1 MEAAKVGPANDN
13 DNCAAA
19 SSATLYQLPDEI
31 LEFIFAFLPPYGDLE
46 HCSLVCKRWH
56 DIVKS
61 KHCPPARLS
70 ILLTYSLL
78 PLSRP
83 CPDLVRRSKLNLEK
97 GLTDF
102 RLRWEVFSQ
111 QTVTA
116 GAAAGAGASPSFIAG
131 RFAHS
136 AVRQGNSMYVFGG
149 GSSSDTTFNDLW
161 RFDLTHMRWARP
173 VATGTYPSPKGSASM
188 VAWRDQLVLF
198 GGWRYPS
205 LHPPYQPWCLFD
217 ELHYYDLGKN
227 RWLLRNSLACP
238 PPMAGHS
245 ATVHGDRMVVFGGY
259 QIKDDVNVNS
269 NDTWVLDL
277 PEQRWWQPLF
287 VGNTRPS
294 PRYGQIQ
301 VELGRNHLLVVG
313 GCGGANRVYTDAW
326 LLDMTRDVWC
336 WKALGVR
343 NKRFG
348 AVHMWCNPG
357 CKVNNY
363 LVVVGPS
370 PNMPQDF
377 QMMKQSRVPV
387 IGGRGP
393 PPPNPLQNLPQRGH
407 RIPMPERRLGG
418 AAAAGQNRQGNIRP
432 GIAGA
437 ALGPQEQYLVNRRA
451 ILNQHMQQAQL
462 FLHNSNVNNNNNSN
476 NNNGGGNNYQPR
488 AGRLSDLHAPPAQAQ
503 APAPAPAPGPAAAAA
518 VCLPGRPNAAPSPA
532 DGDVDA
538 AQRLQRNLA
547 LRCRDNEPMLPKRF
561 DELYEDPFRMAA
573 FNVPTRS
580 RSASRDHNERIRRME
595 EKMNA
600 IRNSRRSAP
609 AAALVEPQPLR
620 APSPKRVRCN
630 VQSLFVCDI
639 SGVLDSS
646 DPGLEWVE
654 YKNFGVLK
662 GAPDRLI
669 LSSLIAGNGELILF
683 GGVHKETLTD
693 ITHHVSNSI
702 HFLSVPRDII

>member
-1 MEAAKVGPANDN
+1 MATCNRNLN
-13 DNCAAA
+13 DNCDNT
-19 SSATLYQLPDEI
+19 ATTTCLTKCPPPAVSLNVLPDEI
-31 LEFIFAFLPPYGDLE
+31 LEFIFTYLPPYGDLE
-46 HCSLVCKRWH
+46 HCSLVCKRWQL
-56 DIVKS
+56 IVKN
-61 KHCPPARLS
+61 
-70 ILLTYSLL
+70 
-78 PLSRP
+78 
-83 CPDLVRRSKLNLEK
+83 LVRRSQLNLEK
-97 GLTDF
+97 GLADF

-111 QTVTA
+111 QT
-116 GAAAGAGASPSFIAG
+116 AASLEANCPSIPTGMPMPIIAG

-136 AVRQGNSMYVFGG
+136 AVRLGNSMYVFGG

-161 RFDLTHMRWARP
+161 RFDLTHMRWSRP
-173 VATGTYPSPKGSASM
+173 LATGTYPSPKGSASM
-188 VAWRDQLVLF
+188 VAWRDKLVLF

-217 ELHYYDLGKN
+217 ELHYYDLPKD
-227 RWLLRNSLACP
+227 RWLARNSLPCP

-245 ATVHGDRMVVFGGY
+245 ASVHGNSMIVFGGY

-277 PEQRWWQPLF
+277 DEQRWWQPIF
-287 VGNTRPS
+287 VGNTRPA

-301 VELGRNHLLVVG
+301 VELDKQHLLIVG

-326 LLDMTRDVWC
+326 LLDMTRDAWC
-336 WKALGVR
+336 WKQLNVR
-343 NKRFG
+343 NKHFG

-357 CKVNNY
+357 CRVNNY

-370 PNMPQDF
+370 PKMPLDF
-377 QMMKQSRVPV
+377 QIMKQSRVPAV
-387 IGGRGP
+387 GGNALRFAGLGQVPAP
-393 PPPNPLQNLPQRGH
+393 PPPFYQQQQQQPGQRVPL
-407 RIPMPERRLGG
+407 PERRPGAMLPEQHQRGNNGRFG
-418 AAAAGQNRQGNIRP
+418 AAAALP
-432 GIAGA
+432 
-437 ALGPQEQYLVNRRA
+437 PQEQYLANRRA
-451 ILNQHMQQAQL
+451 ILDQNMQQAQQ
-462 FLHNSNVNNNNNSN
+462 FMHNNNVNNNNNS
-476 NNNGGGNNYQPR
+476 YQPR
-488 AGRLSDLHAPPAQAQ
+488 SGRLSDLHSP
-503 APAPAPAPGPAAAAA
+503 PAAAPAA
-518 VCLPGRPNAAPSPA
+518 VPGGAPAAT
-532 DGDVDA
+532 DGDADA

-547 LRCRDNEPMLPKRF
+547 LRCRDNEPLLPKRF
-561 DELYEDPFRMAA
+561 DEHYEDPFRMAA
-573 FNVPTRS
+573 FNVPGRS
-580 RSASRDHNERIRRME
+580 RSASRDHSERIRRME

-609 AAALVEPQPLR
+609 AHVEPQTLR

-639 SGVLDSS
+639 SSLLQRDANSE
-646 DPGLEWVE
+646 PGLDWVE
-654 YKNFGVLK
+654 YKNFGVLS

>member
-1 MEAAKVGPANDN
+1 MAACNLIKVNSEND
-13 DNCAAA
+13 DNCDVTT
-19 SSATLYQLPDEI
+19 SSPVDNANCTDISTTAISLNVLPDEL
-31 LEFIFAFLPPYGDLE
+31 LEFIFTYLPPYGDLE
-46 HCSLVCKRWH
+46 HCRLVCKRWQL
-56 DIVKS
+56 IVK
-61 KHCPPARLS
+61 HL
-70 ILLTYSLL
+70 I
-78 PLSRP
+78 
-83 CPDLVRRSKLNLEK
+83 RRSKINLEK

-102 RLRWEVFSQ
+102 GLRWEIFSLE
-111 QTVTA
+111 TA
-116 GAAAGAGASPSFIAG
+116 NAVQANKANCTPDGNGVIPYIAG

-136 AVRQGNSMYVFGG
+136 AVRHGNSMYVFGG

-173 VATGTYPSPKGSASM
+173 LATGTYPSPKGSASM

-217 ELHYYDLGKN
+217 ELHFYDLPKD
-227 RWLLRNSLACP
+227 RWLLRTTLSCP

-245 ATVHGDRMVVFGGY
+245 ATVHGNRMVIFGGY

-277 PEQRWWQPLF
+277 IEHRWWQPLF

-301 VELGRNHLLVVG
+301 VELDDKHLLVVG

-326 LLDMTRDVWC
+326 LLDMTREAWC
-336 WKALGVR
+336 WKAVTVR

-357 CKVNNY
+357 CKIKNF

-377 QMMKQSRVPV
+377 QMMKQSRIPV
-387 IGGRGP
+387 GGGGVRIGGLGQP
-393 PPPNPLQNLPQRGH
+393 PPLPPPLQQRALLA
-407 RIPMPERRLGG
+407 ERRPGGGILGVP
-418 AAAAGQNRQGNIRP
+418 AQQNRAHNLRFG
-432 GIAGA
+432 AGA
-437 ALGPQEQYLVNRRA
+437 ALAPQEQYLANRRA
-451 ILNQHMQQAQL
+451 ILNQHMQQAQN
-462 FLHNSNVNNNNNSN
+462 FMHNNNINNNNN
-476 NNNGGGNNYQPR
+476 NNYQPR
-488 AGRLSDLHAPPAQAQ
+488 SGRLSDLHAPPAPRVEPERNQNRSARPH
-503 APAPAPAPGPAAAAA
+503 APA
-518 VCLPGRPNAAPSPA
+518 A
-532 DGDVDA
+532 DGNVDA

-547 LRCRDNEPMLPKRF
+547 LRCRDHEPLLPKRF

-573 FNVPTRS
+573 FNVHARS

-600 IRNSRRSAP
+600 IRDSRRSA
-609 AAALVEPQPLR
+609 AVAHVEQQAVR
-620 APSPKRVRCN
+620 EPSPKRLRCN

-639 SGVLDSS
+639 SHIVGHSS
-646 DPGLEWVE
+646 EPALEWVE
-654 YKNFGVLK
+654 YKNFGVLS

>member
-1 MEAAKVGPANDN
+1 MDASRYKVDGEN
-13 DNCAAA
+13 DNCG
-19 SSATLYQLPDEI
+19 ATLAAVNLNVLPDEI
-31 LEFIFAFLPPYGDLE
+31 LEFIFTYLPPYGDLE

-56 DIVKS
+56 AIVKN
-61 KHCPPARLS
+61 
-70 ILLTYSLL
+70 
-78 PLSRP
+78 
-83 CPDLVRRSKLNLEK
+83 LVRRSRHNLEK
-97 GLTDF
+97 GLIDF

-111 QTVTA
+111 QTVN
-116 GAAAGAGASPSFIAG
+116 GGAGALLSFIAG

-136 AVRQGNSMYVFGG
+136 AVRQDNSMYVFGG

-188 VAWRDQLVLF
+188 VAWRDQLILF

-227 RWLLRNSLACP
+227 RWLLRSSLSSP

-259 QIKDDVNVNS
+259 QIKDDFNVNS

-301 VELGRNHLLVVG
+301 VELGRNHLLIVG

-326 LLDMTRDVWC
+326 LLDMTRDVWS
-336 WKALGVR
+336 WKSIAVR

-387 IGGRGP
+387 VGGRGP
-393 PPPNPLQNLPQRGH
+393 SPPNPLQNVPPRGY
-407 RIPMPERRLGG
+407 RIPVPDRRLGG
-418 AAAAGQNRQGNIRP
+418 GGLGGPGQNRGGNIRP
-432 GIAGA
+432 GVGGAAA
-437 ALGPQEQYLVNRRA
+437 ALGPQEQYLANRRA
-451 ILNQHMQQAQL
+451 ILNQHMQQAQQ
-462 FLHNSNVNNNNNSN
+462 FLHNSNVNNNNN
-476 NNNGGGNNYQPR
+476 NYQPR
-488 AGRLSDLHAPPAQAQ
+488 SGRLSDLHAPPA
-503 APAPAPAPGPAAAAA
+503 AAAAA
-518 VCLPGRPNAAPSPA
+518 SPPSPPVRPNAPPSPA

-547 LRCRDNEPMLPKRF
+547 LRCRDNEPRLPKRF

-609 AAALVEPQPLR
+609 AAAQVEPQPLR
-620 APSPKRVRCN
+620 APSPKRLRCN

-639 SGVLDSS
+639 SGILDSS
-646 DPGLEWVE
+646 EPALEWVE

>member
-1 MEAAKVGPANDN
+1 MDACSSSSHKVDSENDN
-13 DNCAAA
+13 TAALERTVHLNA
-19 SSATLYQLPDEI
+19 LPDEI
-31 LEFIFAFLPPYGDLE
+31 LEFIFTFLPPYGDLE
-46 HCSLVCKRWH
+46 HCSLVCKRWQG
-56 DIVKS
+56 IVKN
-61 KHCPPARLS
+61 
-70 ILLTYSLL
+70 
-78 PLSRP
+78 
-83 CPDLVRRSKLNLEK
+83 LVRRSKLNLEK

-111 QTVTA
+111 QTSNGLVGT
-116 GAAAGAGASPSFIAG
+116 PPLSFIAG

-136 AVRQGNSMYVFGG
+136 AVRQDNSMYVFGG

-227 RWLLRNSLACP
+227 RWLLRNTLSCP

-245 ATVHGDRMVVFGGY
+245 ATVHGDRMVIFGGY

-287 VGNTRPS
+287 MGNTRPS

-301 VELGRNHLLVVG
+301 VELDQNHLLVVG

-336 WKALGVR
+336 WKALNVR

-377 QMMKQSRVPV
+377 QLMKQSRVPV
-387 IGGRGP
+387 VGGRGP

-418 AAAAGQNRQGNIRP
+418 GIGGGLNRGGNVRPGAAGG
-432 GIAGA
+432 GA
-437 ALGPQEQYLVNRRA
+437 VLGPQEQYLANRRA
-451 ILNQHMQQAQL
+451 ILNQHMQQAQQ
-462 FLHNSNVNNNNNSN
+462 FLHNSNVNNNNN
-476 NNNGGGNNYQPR
+476 NYQPR
-488 AGRLSDLHAPPAQAQ
+488 SGRLSDLHAPPAP
-503 APAPAPAPGPAAAAA
+503 APAPAPAHSAPSPL
-518 VCLPGRPNAAPSPA
+518 VRPNGPPSPA

-547 LRCRDNEPMLPKRF
+547 LRCRDNEPRLPKRF
-561 DELYEDPFRMAA
+561 DELYEVRRPQKVVSRNSLILLLLLQDPFRMAA

-609 AAALVEPQPLR
+609 AAAAAAAQAEPPQQQPLR
-620 APSPKRVRCN
+620 APSPKRLRCN

-639 SGVLDSS
+639 SGILGSSEPALD
-646 DPGLEWVE
+646 WVE

>member
-1 MEAAKVGPANDN
+1 MATCNRNDNDN
-13 DNCAAA
+13 DNCGNGTACPSKSPSA
-19 SSATLYQLPDEI
+19 SISLNVLPDEI
-31 LEFIFAFLPPYGDLE
+31 LEFIFTYLPPYGDLE
-46 HCSLVCKRWH
+46 HCSLVCKRWQL
-56 DIVKS
+56 IVKN
-61 KHCPPARLS
+61 
-70 ILLTYSLL
+70 
-78 PLSRP
+78 
-83 CPDLVRRSKLNLEK
+83 LVRRSQLNLEK
-97 GLTDF
+97 GLADF

-111 QTVTA
+111 QT
-116 GAAAGAGASPSFIAG
+116 AAAVEAKRPSLPTGMPMPIIAG

-161 RFDLTHMRWARP
+161 RFDMTHMRWTRP
-173 VATGTYPSPKGSASM
+173 LATGTYPSPKGSASM
-188 VAWRDQLVLF
+188 VAWQDRLVLF

-217 ELHYYDLGKN
+217 ELHYYDLAKD
-227 RWLLRNSLACP
+227 RWLARNSLPCP

-245 ATVHGDRMVVFGGY
+245 ATVHGNRMIVFGGY

-277 PEQRWWQPLF
+277 VEQRWWQPLF
-287 VGNTRPS
+287 VGNTRPA

-301 VELGRNHLLVVG
+301 VELDKHHLLVVG

-326 LLDMTRDVWC
+326 LLDMTRDAWS
-336 WKALGVR
+336 WKQLNVR
-343 NKRFG
+343 NKNFG

-357 CKVNNY
+357 CRVNNY

-370 PNMPQDF
+370 PKIPLDF
-377 QMMKQSRVPV
+377 QIMKQSRVPAV
-387 IGGRGP
+387 GGSALRFAGLGQAP
-393 PPPNPLQNLPQRGH
+393 PPPPPLYQQQQPGQRV
-407 RIPMPERRLGG
+407 PLPERRIG
-418 AAAAGQNRQGNIRP
+418 AVLPDQRRANNVRMGEARG
-432 GIAGA
+432 AGA
-437 ALGPQEQYLVNRRA
+437 AMAPQEQYLANRRA
-451 ILNQHMQQAQL
+451 ILNQHMQQAQQ
-462 FLHNSNVNNNNNSN
+462 FMHNNNVNNNNN
-476 NNNGGGNNYQPR
+476 NNYQPR
-488 AGRLSDLHAPPAQAQ
+488 SGRLSDLHSPPTVAPAAAPPPS
-503 APAPAPAPGPAAAAA
+503 PAPA
-518 VCLPGRPNAAPSPA
+518 A
-532 DGDVDA
+532 DGDADA

-547 LRCRDNEPMLPKRF
+547 LRCRDNEPLLPKRF
-561 DELYEDPFRMAA
+561 DEHYEDPFRMVA
-573 FNVPTRS
+573 FNVPGRS
-580 RSASRDHNERIRRME
+580 RSASRDHSERIRRME

-609 AAALVEPQPLR
+609 AHVEPQALR

-639 SGVLDSS
+639 SSLLRPDGNSEPSLD
-646 DPGLEWVE
+646 WVE
-654 YKNFGVLK
+654 YKNFGVLS

>member
-1 MEAAKVGPANDN
+1 MACNV
-13 DNCAAA
+13 NCYNVA
-19 SSATLYQLPDEI
+19 SGSSSSTSLPSLSTSESNVNLNYLPDEI
-31 LEFIFAFLPPYGDLE
+31 LEFIFTYLPPYGDLE
-46 HCSLVCKRWH
+46 HCSLVCKRWQA
-56 DIVKS
+56 IVKN
-61 KHCPPARLS
+61 
-70 ILLTYSLL
+70 
-78 PLSRP
+78 
-83 CPDLVRRSKLNLEK
+83 LVRRAKLNLEK
-97 GLTDF
+97 GLSDF
-102 RLRWEVFSQ
+102 RLRWEIFNQ
-111 QTVTA
+111 QQSSATA
-116 GAAAGAGASPSFIAG
+116 GSIIAG

-217 ELHYYDLGKN
+217 ELHFYDLGKN
-227 RWLLRNSLACP
+227 RWLLRSSLSCP

-277 PEQRWWQPLF
+277 NEQRWYQPLF

-301 VELGRNHLLVVG
+301 IELDKNHLIVVG

-326 LLDMTRDVWC
+326 LLDMSRDVWS
-336 WKALGVR
+336 WKVLAVR
-343 NKRFG
+343 NKKFG

-357 CKVNNY
+357 CKVNNF

-370 PNMPQDF
+370 PTMPQDF
-377 QMMKQSRVPV
+377 QMMKHHRVPMA
-387 IGGRGP
+387 GGRGP
-393 PPPNPLQNLPQRGH
+393 PPNQNYPLQNQL
-407 RIPMPERRLGG
+407 RIPDRRAADGPLGGLAPLRLGG
-418 AAAAGQNRQGNIRP
+418 AAAAP
-432 GIAGA
+432 GGARAGGLA
-437 ALGPQEQYLVNRRA
+437 PGEQYLANRRV
-451 ILNQHMQQAQL
+451 ILNQNMQQAQQ
-462 FLHNSNVNNNNNSN
+462 FMHNNNVNNNNNN
-476 NNNGGGNNYQPR
+476 INYQPR
-488 AGRLSDLHAPPAQAQ
+488 SGRLIDLHAPTLPRPLNPPPPAAIP
-503 APAPAPAPGPAAAAA
+503 PAP
-518 VCLPGRPNAAPSPA
+518 VPA
-532 DGDVDA
+532 DGDIDA

-547 LRCRDNEPMLPKRF
+547 LRCRDNEPRLPKRF

-573 FNVPTRS
+573 FNVHTRS
-580 RSASRDHNERIRRME
+580 RSASRDHSERIRRME

-609 AAALVEPQPLR
+609 AIAAAAAAAPAAEPQAAAALR
-620 APSPKRVRCN
+620 APSPKRLRCN

-639 SGVLDSS
+639 SKILQSNDT
-646 DPGLEWVE
+646 DPGLDWVE
-654 YKNFGVLK
+654 YRNFGVLN

>member
-1 MEAAKVGPANDN
+1 MDACSHKVDGENE
-13 DNCAAA
+13 NCAA
-19 SSATLYQLPDEI
+19 TLAAVNLNVLPDEI
-31 LEFIFAFLPPYGDLE
+31 LEFIFTYLPPYGDLE

-56 DIVKS
+56 AIVKN
-61 KHCPPARLS
+61 
-70 ILLTYSLL
+70 
-78 PLSRP
+78 
-83 CPDLVRRSKLNLEK
+83 LVRRSKLNLEK

-111 QTVTA
+111 QTVN
-116 GAAAGAGASPSFIAG
+116 AGAGAPLSFIAG

-136 AVRQGNSMYVFGG
+136 AVRHDNSMYVFGG

-227 RWLLRNSLACP
+227 RWLLRNSLSCP

-245 ATVHGDRMVVFGGY
+245 ATVHGDRMVIFGGY

-326 LLDMTRDVWC
+326 LLDMTRDAWC
-336 WKALGVR
+336 WKSLNVR

-387 IGGRGP
+387 VGGRGP
-393 PPPNPLQNLPQRGH
+393 PPPNPLQNLPPGGH

-418 AAAAGQNRQGNIRP
+418 AMGGPGQNRGGNIRH
-432 GIAGA
+432 GVGGAAA
-437 ALGPQEQYLVNRRA
+437 ALGPQEQYLANRRA
-451 ILNQHMQQAQL
+451 ILNQHMQQAQQ
-462 FLHNSNVNNNNNSN
+462 FLHNSNVNNNNNN
-476 NNNGGGNNYQPR
+476 NQPR
-488 AGRLSDLHAPPAQAQ
+488 SGRLSDLHAPPAA
-503 APAPAPAPGPAAAAA
+503 APAASPPSPP
-518 VCLPGRPNAAPSPA
+518 VRPNAPPSPA

-547 LRCRDNEPMLPKRF
+547 LRCRDNEPRLPKRF

-609 AAALVEPQPLR
+609 AAAQVEPQPLR
-620 APSPKRVRCN
+620 APSPKRLRCN

-639 SGVLDSS
+639 SSILDSS
-646 DPGLEWVE
+646 EPALDWME

>member
-1 MEAAKVGPANDN
+1 MDASKVDSENENCEATSDANLN
-13 DNCAAA
+13 
-19 SSATLYQLPDEI
+19 QLPDEI
-31 LEFIFAFLPPYGDLE
+31 LEFIFTYLPPYGDLE

-56 DIVKS
+56 AIVKN
-61 KHCPPARLS
+61 
-70 ILLTYSLL
+70 
-78 PLSRP
+78 
-83 CPDLVRRSKLNLEK
+83 LVRRSKINLEK

-111 QTVTA
+111 ETNTA
-116 GAAAGAGASPSFIAG
+116 GAGSALSFIAG

-136 AVRQGNSMYVFGG
+136 AVRHDNSMYVFGG

-173 VATGTYPSPKGSASM
+173 IATGTYPSPKGSASM

-227 RWLLRNSLACP
+227 RWLQRNTLYCP

-259 QIKDDVNVNS
+259 QIKDDVNINS

-277 PEQRWWQPLF
+277 AEPRWWQPLF
-287 VGNTRPS
+287 VGNTRPT

-301 VELGRNHLLVVG
+301 IDLGKNHLLVVG

-336 WKALGVR
+336 WKAINVR

-377 QMMKQSRVPV
+377 QMMKQSRLPV

-393 PPPNPLQNLPQRGH
+393 PAPNPLQNLPQRAN
-407 RIPMPERRLGG
+407 RIQLPERRLGG
-418 AAAAGQNRQGNIRP
+418 GVGVAGPNRPGNMRP
-432 GIAGA
+432 GIVGA
-437 ALGPQEQYLVNRRA
+437 PLGPQEQYLANRRA
-451 ILNQHMQQAQL
+451 ILNQHMQQAQQ
-462 FLHNSNVNNNNNSN
+462 FLHNNNVNNNNN
-476 NNNGGGNNYQPR
+476 NNYQPR
-488 AGRLSDLHAPPAQAQ
+488 SGRLSDLHAPPA
-503 APAPAPAPGPAAAAA
+503 PAPVPAVPAPSPP
-518 VCLPGRPNAAPSPA
+518 VRPNAPPAPA

-547 LRCRDNEPMLPKRF
+547 LRCRDNEPRLPKRF

-609 AAALVEPQPLR
+609 AAAQVEPQPLR
-620 APSPKRVRCN
+620 APSPKRLRCN

-639 SGVLDSS
+639 SGILDST
-646 DPGLEWVE
+646 DPGLDWVE

>member
-1 MEAAKVGPANDN
+1 MDTCNHKVDSENH
-13 DNCAAA
+13 NCDMSSPPSSSPLCYA
-19 SSATLYQLPDEI
+19 SLNVLPDEI
-31 LEFIFAFLPPYGDLE
+31 LEFIFTYLPPYGDLE
-46 HCSLVCKRWH
+46 HCSIVCKRWH
-56 DIVKS
+56 GIVKN
-61 KHCPPARLS
+61 
-70 ILLTYSLL
+70 
-78 PLSRP
+78 
-83 CPDLVRRSKLNLEK
+83 LVRRSKFNLEK

-102 RLRWEVFSQ
+102 RLRWEVFSP
-111 QTVTA
+111 QT
-116 GAAAGAGASPSFIAG
+116 AAAASSSPVAFIAG

-136 AVRQGNSMYVFGG
+136 AVRQRNSMYVFGG
-149 GSSSDTTFNDLW
+149 GSTSDTTFNDLW

-188 VAWRDQLVLF
+188 VAWKDQLVLF

-227 RWLLRNSLACP
+227 RWLLRNTMPCP

-259 QIKDDVNVNS
+259 QITNDVNINS

-294 PRYGQIQ
+294 ARYGQIQ
-301 VELGRNHLLVVG
+301 IELDKNHLLVVG

-326 LLDMTRDVWC
+326 LLDMTRDVWS
-336 WKALGVR
+336 WKTLTVR

-357 CKVNNY
+357 CKINNY

-377 QMMKQSRVPV
+377 QMMKQSRVPMV
-387 IGGRGP
+387 GGRGP
-393 PPPNPLQNLPQRGH
+393 PPPNPHQNMPQRGQ
-407 RIPMPERRLGG
+407 RILMPERRLAGG
-418 AAAAGQNRQGNIRP
+418 LGGLGGGLGQNRVNRIG
-432 GIAGA
+432 AGGA
-437 ALGPQEQYLVNRRA
+437 GGALAPQEQYLANRRA
-451 ILNQHMQQAQL
+451 ILNQNMQQAQQ
-462 FLHNSNVNNNNNSN
+462 FMHNNNVNNNNNNS
-476 NNNGGGNNYQPR
+476 YQPR
-488 AGRLSDLHAPPAQAQ
+488 SGRLSDLHAPPA
-503 APAPAPAPGPAAAAA
+503 PAAAAA
-518 VCLPGRPNAAPSPA
+518 APSPPSPPVRPPSLAAA

-547 LRCRDNEPMLPKRF
+547 LRCRDNEPRLPKRF
-561 DELYEDPFRMAA
+561 DEMYEDPFRMAA

-609 AAALVEPQPLR
+609 AAAQVEPQPLR
-620 APSPKRVRCN
+620 APSPKRLRCN

-639 SGVLDSS
+639 SGILSSSEPALD
-646 DPGLEWVE
+646 WVE
-654 YKNFGVLK
+654 YKNFGVLR

-702 HFLSVPRDII
+702 HFLSFPRDII

>member
-1 MEAAKVGPANDN
+1 MDASSYKVDGEN
-13 DNCAAA
+13 DNCG
-19 SSATLYQLPDEI
+19 ATLAAVNLNVLPDEI
-31 LEFIFAFLPPYGDLE
+31 LEFIFTYLPPYGDLE

-56 DIVKS
+56 AIVKN
-61 KHCPPARLS
+61 
-70 ILLTYSLL
+70 
-78 PLSRP
+78 
-83 CPDLVRRSKLNLEK
+83 LVRRSKHNLEK
-97 GLTDF
+97 GLIDF

-111 QTVTA
+111 QTVN
-116 GAAAGAGASPSFIAG
+116 GGAGAPLSFIAG

-136 AVRQGNSMYVFGG
+136 AVRQDNSMYVFGG

-188 VAWRDQLVLF
+188 VAWRDQLILF

-227 RWLLRNSLACP
+227 RWLLRSSLSSP

-259 QIKDDVNVNS
+259 QIKDDFNVNS

-301 VELGRNHLLVVG
+301 VELGKNHLLIVG

-326 LLDMTRDVWC
+326 LLDMTRDVWS
-336 WKALGVR
+336 WKSIAVR

-387 IGGRGP
+387 VGGRGP
-393 PPPNPLQNLPQRGH
+393 PPPNPLQNVPPRGY
-407 RIPMPERRLGG
+407 RIPVPDRRLGG
-418 AAAAGQNRQGNIRP
+418 GLGGPGQNRGGNIRP
-432 GIAGA
+432 GVGGAAA
-437 ALGPQEQYLVNRRA
+437 ALGPQEQYLANRRA
-451 ILNQHMQQAQL
+451 ILNQHMQQAQQ
-462 FLHNSNVNNNNNSN
+462 FLHNSNVNNNNN
-476 NNNGGGNNYQPR
+476 NYQPR
-488 AGRLSDLHAPPAQAQ
+488 SGRLSDLHAPPA
-503 APAPAPAPGPAAAAA
+503 PAAAASTRSPP
-518 VCLPGRPNAAPSPA
+518 VRPNAPPSPA

-547 LRCRDNEPMLPKRF
+547 LRCRDNEPRLPKRF

-609 AAALVEPQPLR
+609 AAAQVEPQPLR
-620 APSPKRVRCN
+620 APSPKRLRCN

-639 SGVLDSS
+639 SGILDSS
-646 DPGLEWVE
+646 EPALEWVE

>member
-1 MEAAKVGPANDN
+1 MDANSHKVDSEN
-13 DNCAAA
+13 DNCEVTSDAN
-19 SSATLYQLPDEI
+19 LNQLPDEI
-31 LEFIFAFLPPYGDLE
+31 LEFIFTYLPPYGDLE

-56 DIVKS
+56 AIVKN
-61 KHCPPARLS
+61 
-70 ILLTYSLL
+70 
-78 PLSRP
+78 
-83 CPDLVRRSKLNLEK
+83 LVRRSQINLEK

-111 QTVTA
+111 QTA
-116 GAAAGAGASPSFIAG
+116 NAGAGAGPPLSFIAG

-136 AVRQGNSMYVFGG
+136 AVRHDNSMYVFGG

-227 RWLLRNSLACP
+227 RWLLRNSLSCP

-259 QIKDDVNVNS
+259 QIKDDVNINS

-277 PEQRWWQPLF
+277 PEQRWGQPLF

-301 VELGRNHLLVVG
+301 VELDKDHLLIIG

-336 WKALGVR
+336 WKALNVR

-370 PNMPQDF
+370 PNMPLDF
-377 QMMKQSRVPV
+377 QLMKQSRVPV
-387 IGGRGP
+387 IGGRNP
-393 PPPNPLQNLPQRGH
+393 PPPNPLQNLPQRGQ
-407 RIPMPERRLGG
+407 RIQMPERGLAGGIGAGGQNRAGNVRPGG
-418 AAAAGQNRQGNIRP
+418 AAP
-432 GIAGA
+432 
-437 ALGPQEQYLVNRRA
+437 ALGPQEQYLANRRA
-451 ILNQHMQQAQL
+451 ILNQHMQQAQQ
-462 FLHNSNVNNNNNSN
+462 FLHNSNVNNNNN
-476 NNNGGGNNYQPR
+476 YQPR
-488 AGRLSDLHAPPAQAQ
+488 SGRLSDLHAPPPP
-503 APAPAPAPGPAAAAA
+503 PAPAPVAAAPSPP
-518 VCLPGRPNAAPSPA
+518 VRPNAPPSPA

-547 LRCRDNEPMLPKRF
+547 LRCRDNEPRLPKRF

-609 AAALVEPQPLR
+609 AAAQVEPQPLR
-620 APSPKRVRCN
+620 APSPKRFRCN

-639 SGVLDSS
+639 SSILDSA
-646 DPGLEWVE
+646 DPGLDWVE

>member
-1 MEAAKVGPANDN
+1 MAACSYKVDGEN
-13 DNCAAA
+13 DNCE
-19 SSATLYQLPDEI
+19 ATLAAVNLNVLPDEI
-31 LEFIFAFLPPYGDLE
+31 LEFIFSYLPPYGDLE

-56 DIVKS
+56 AIVKN
-61 KHCPPARLS
+61 
-70 ILLTYSLL
+70 
-78 PLSRP
+78 
-83 CPDLVRRSKLNLEK
+83 LVRRSKLNLEK

-111 QTVTA
+111 QTANGVA
-116 GAAAGAGASPSFIAG
+116 GAPLSFIAG

-136 AVRQGNSMYVFGG
+136 AVRQDNSMYVFGG

-217 ELHYYDLGKN
+217 ELHYYDLSKN
-227 RWLLRNSLACP
+227 RWLLRNTLSGP

-245 ATVHGDRMVVFGGY
+245 ATVHGDRMVIFGGY

-287 VGNTRPS
+287 VGNTRPT

-301 VELGRNHLLVVG
+301 VELGRNHLLIVG
-313 GCGGANRVYTDAW
+313 GCGGANRVHTDAW

-336 WKALGVR
+336 WKSLYVR

-370 PNMPQDF
+370 PNTPQDF

-387 IGGRGP
+387 VGGAGP
-393 PPPNPLQNLPQRGH
+393 PPPNPPRGHWIPVPLDRRLAWGIGLQNRGV
-407 RIPMPERRLGG
+407 
-418 AAAAGQNRQGNIRP
+418 NIRP
-432 GIAGA
+432 EAGGAPA
-437 ALGPQEQYLVNRRA
+437 ALGPQEQYLANRRA
-451 ILNQHMQQAQL
+451 ILNQHMQQAQQ
-462 FLHNSNVNNNNNSN
+462 FLHNNNVNNNNN
-476 NNNGGGNNYQPR
+476 NYQPR
-488 AGRLSDLHAPPAQAQ
+488 SGRLSDLHAPPA
-503 APAPAPAPGPAAAAA
+503 PAVSPPSPP
-518 VCLPGRPNAAPSPA
+518 VRPNAPPSPA

-547 LRCRDNEPMLPKRF
+547 LRCRDNEPRLPKRF

-609 AAALVEPQPLR
+609 AAAQVEPQPLR
-620 APSPKRVRCN
+620 APSPKRQRGN

-639 SGVLDSS
+639 SSILDSS
-646 DPGLEWVE
+646 EPSLDWVE